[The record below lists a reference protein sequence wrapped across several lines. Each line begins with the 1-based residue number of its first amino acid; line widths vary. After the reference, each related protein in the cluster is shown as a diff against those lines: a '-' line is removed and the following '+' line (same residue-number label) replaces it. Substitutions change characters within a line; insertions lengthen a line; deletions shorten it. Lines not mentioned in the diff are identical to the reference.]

1 MKRLVTL
8 TGLAAAALATASPA
22 LASTAATA
30 YRAGSCSASG
40 DYATCVADGTAA
52 RPRYV
57 YVHVV
62 SDPAQQVQVYW
73 SMVCTKN
80 DGAGGSSGSFTAT
93 TTVRRLV
100 HHPYSRPDSCS
111 VAADA
116 QLAGGG
122 HLHAWISYRR

>member
-1 MKRLVTL
+1 MRRLALAGL
-8 TGLAAAALATASPA
+8 TAAALTFASPA
-22 LASTAATA
+22 LASTASAA
-30 YRAGSCSASG
+30 HRAGSCSASG
-40 DYATCVADGTAA
+40 DYATCVADGTAT

-57 YVHVV
+57 YVHVT

-73 SMVCTKN
+73 SMVCTRN
-80 DGAGGSSGSFTAT
+80 AGAGGSSGSFTAT
-93 TTVRRLV
+93 TAVRRLV
-100 HHPYSRPDSCS
+100 RHPYSRPGSCS